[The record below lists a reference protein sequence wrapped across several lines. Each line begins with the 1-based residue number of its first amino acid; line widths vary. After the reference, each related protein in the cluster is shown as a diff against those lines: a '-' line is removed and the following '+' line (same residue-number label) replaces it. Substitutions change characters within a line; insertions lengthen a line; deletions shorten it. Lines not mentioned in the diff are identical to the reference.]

1 MILRTLERD
10 HNDGHKAPQMR
21 VYHSTASTDH
31 DPQSFFRRGKTI
43 AHPESAERYRV
54 LHRSVLD
61 ARFDVREA
69 DDHGIDPLRAVH
81 TADYIDFVAN
91 GWNRRAE
98 IDPAA
103 VELLTTQF
111 ARPQMHR
118 RPDGLLGQLGYY
130 TADTSTPLR
139 AGTWSAVYG
148 AAQAVISA
156 TDATLVDGAAYALCR
171 PPGHHAFADCAGGF
185 CYINNTAIAAQRL
198 RAKTGQRIAILDVD
212 VHHGNGTQGI
222 FYDQAEVLT
231 VSIHADPS
239 NYFPFYAGYAEEIGR
254 GAGLGFNLNLPLPHG
269 SGDTQFLQALDAALA
284 RIRSF
289 APAAL
294 VVALGL
300 DASEEDPLGVLKVT
314 REGFTRA
321 AQAIAKLA
329 LPTLLVQEGGYLC
342 PALPLNLIAFLRPFE
357 R

>member
-1 MILRTLERD
+1 MS
-10 HNDGHKAPQMR
+10 PMR
-21 VYHSTASTDH
+21 VYHSTASSDH
-31 DPQSFFRRGKTI
+31 DPTSFFRRGKTI

-54 LHRSVLD
+54 LRESVVD
-61 ARFDVREA
+61 AGFDVRDA
-69 DDHGIDPLRAVH
+69 RDHGIEPLHAVH
-81 TADYIDFVAN
+81 TAEYLDFVAN

-103 VELLTTQF
+103 EELLTTQF

-118 RPDGLLGQLGYY
+118 RPDSLLGLLGYY

-148 AAQAVISA
+148 AAQSA
-156 TDATLVDGAAYALCR
+156 ITAADAALAEGAAYALCR

-185 CYINNTAIAAQRL
+185 CYINNTAVAAERL
-198 RAKTGQRIAILDVD
+198 RSRTGQRIAILDVD

-222 FYDQAEVLT
+222 FYERAEVLT

-239 NYFPFYAGYAEEIGR
+239 SYFPFYAGYAEETGR

-269 SGDTQFLQALDAALA
+269 SGDAPFLQALDTALA
-284 RIRSF
+284 RIRAF

-300 DASEEDPLGVLKVT
+300 DASEHDPLGVLKVT
-314 REGFTRA
+314 REGFSQAARA
-321 AQAIAKLA
+321 SARLA
-329 LPTLLVQEGGYLC
+329 LPTVIVQEGGYLC
-342 PALPLNLIAFLRPFE
+342 PALPLNLIAFLRPFD

>member
-1 MILRTLERD
+1 
-10 HNDGHKAPQMR
+10 MR
-21 VYHSTASTDH
+21 VYHSSASPDH
-31 DPQSFFRRGKTI
+31 DPTSFFRRGRTI

-54 LHRSVLD
+54 LHRSAVD
-61 ARFDVREA
+61 AGFDVRDA
-69 DDHGIDPLRAVH
+69 QDHGIEPLRAVH
-81 TADYIDFVAN
+81 TAEYVDFVSN

-118 RPDGLLGQLGYY
+118 RPDGLLGLLGYY

-148 AAQAVISA
+148 AAQAAITA
-156 TDATLVDGAAYALCR
+156 ADAALAEGAAYALCR

-185 CYINNTAIAAQRL
+185 CYVNNTAIAAERL
-198 RAKTGQRIAILDVD
+198 RARTGQRIAILDVD

-222 FYDQAEVLT
+222 FYERPEVLT
-231 VSIHADPS
+231 ISIHADPS
-239 NYFPFYAGYAEEIGR
+239 NYFPFYAGYAEETGR

-269 SGDTQFLQALDAALA
+269 SGDAPFLQALGTALA
-284 RIRSF
+284 RIRAFS
-289 APAAL
+289 PAAL
-294 VVALGL
+294 VIALGL
-300 DASEEDPLGVLKVT
+300 DASEHDPLGVLKVT
-314 REGFTRA
+314 QEGF
-321 AQAIAKLA
+321 AQAAHAIAQLA
-329 LPTLLVQEGGYLC
+329 LPTVVVQEGGYLC
-342 PALPLNLIAFLRPFE
+342 PALPLNLIAFLRPLD

>member
-1 MILRTLERD
+1 
-10 HNDGHKAPQMR
+10 
-21 VYHSTASTDH
+21 
-31 DPQSFFRRGKTI
+31 
-43 AHPESAERYRV
+43 
-54 LHRSVLD
+54 
-61 ARFDVREA
+61 VRAA
-69 DDHGIDPLRAVH
+69 DDHGIGPLHAVH
-81 TADYIDFVAN
+81 TPDYVDFVAN

-118 RPDGLLGQLGYY
+118 RPDGMLGLLGYY

-148 AAQAVISA
+148 AAQAAISA
-156 TDATLVDGAAYALCR
+156 ADAALAEGVAYALCR

-198 RAKTGQRIAILDVD
+198 RSRTGQRIAILDVD

-222 FYDQAEVLT
+222 FYGHAEVLT
-231 VSIHADPS
+231 ISLHADPS

-269 SGDTQFLQALDAALA
+269 AGDAAFLQALETALA
-284 RIRSF
+284 RIRTF

-300 DASEEDPLGVLKVT
+300 DASEHDPLGVLKVT
-314 REGFTRA
+314 REGFSQTAR
-321 AQAIAKLA
+321 AIARLA
-329 LPTLLVQEGGYLC
+329 LPTVIVQEGGYLC
-342 PALPLNLIAFLRPFE
+342 PALPLNLIAFLSPFD

>member
-1 MILRTLERD
+1 
-10 HNDGHKAPQMR
+10 MR
-21 VYHSTASTDH
+21 VYHSTASLDH

-43 AHPESAERYRV
+43 AHPESAERYRL

-61 ARFDVREA
+61 AHFDVCDA
-69 DDHGIDPLRAVH
+69 ADHGVAPLRAVH
-81 TADYIDFVAN
+81 TAEYVDFIAN
-91 GWNRRAE
+91 GWNRRDE
-98 IDPAA
+98 IDPEA

-118 RPDGLLGQLGYY
+118 RPEGMLGLLGYY

-139 AGTWSAVYG
+139 AGTWRAVYG
-148 AAQAVISA
+148 AAQAAISA
-156 TDATLVDGAAYALCR
+156 ADAAVTEGAAYALCR

-185 CYINNTAIAAQRL
+185 CYINNTAVAAQHL
-198 RAKTGQRIAILDVD
+198 RDKTGQRIAILDID

-222 FYDQAEVLT
+222 FYERAEVFT

-239 NYFPFYAGYAEEIGR
+239 NYFPFYAGYPEEMGR

-269 SGDTQFLQALDAALA
+269 SGDAPFLQALDVALA
-284 RIRSF
+284 RIRAF
-289 APAAL
+289 APAML

-300 DASEEDPLGVLKVT
+300 DASEDDPLGVLKVT
-314 REGFTRA
+314 RAGFSQA
-321 AQAIAKLA
+321 GQAIAQLA
-329 LPTLLVQEGGYLC
+329 LPTVMVQEGGYLC
-342 PALPLNLIAFLRPFE
+342 PALPLNLIAFLRPFD

>member
-1 MILRTLERD
+1 MATT
-10 HNDGHKAPQMR
+10 APQMR
-21 VYHSTASTDH
+21 VYHSTASLDH
-31 DPQSFFRRGKTI
+31 DPQNFFRRGKTI
-43 AHPESAERYRV
+43 AHPESAERYRL

-61 ARFDVREA
+61 AGFDVRDA
-69 DDHGIDPLRAVH
+69 ADHGIEPLLDVH
-81 TADYIDFVAN
+81 TADYVDFIAN

-118 RPDGLLGQLGYY
+118 RPEGMLGLLGYY

-139 AGTWSAVYG
+139 ASTWSAVYG
-148 AAQAVISA
+148 AAQSAISA
-156 TDATLVDGAAYALCR
+156 ADAAIAAGAAYALCR

-185 CYINNTAIAAQRL
+185 CYINNTAVAAQRL
-198 RAKTGQRIAILDVD
+198 RTRTGQRIAILDVD

-222 FYDQAEVLT
+222 FYERPEVLT

-239 NYFPFYAGYAEEIGR
+239 NYFPFYAGYPEEIGR

-269 SGDTQFLQALDAALA
+269 SDDGEFLRALDTAMA
-284 RIRSF
+284 RIREF
-289 APAAL
+289 APAML
-294 VVALGL
+294 VIALGL
-300 DASEEDPLGVLKVT
+300 DASEHDPLGVLKVT
-314 REGFTRA
+314 REGFSQA
-321 AQAIAKLA
+321 AQSIAQLA
-329 LPTLLVQEGGYLC
+329 LPTVIVQEGGYLC
-342 PALPLNLIAFLRPFE
+342 PALPLNLIAFLRPFC

>member
-1 MILRTLERD
+1 MATT
-10 HNDGHKAPQMR
+10 APTMR

-54 LHRSVLD
+54 LHRSVVD
-61 ARFDVREA
+61 AGFDIRDT

-81 TADYIDFVAN
+81 TADYVDFVAN

-148 AAQAVISA
+148 AAQAAISA
-156 TDATLVDGAAYALCR
+156 TDATVVDGVAYALCR

-198 RAKTGQRIAILDVD
+198 RAKTGRRIAILDVD
-212 VHHGNGTQGI
+212 VHHGNGTQGV

-239 NYFPFYAGYAEEIGR
+239 NYFPFYAGYPEEIGR

-269 SGDTQFLQALDAALA
+269 SGDTPFLQALDSALA

-289 APAAL
+289 APGAL

-314 REGFTRA
+314 RNGFSQA
-321 AQAIAKLA
+321 AHAIAQLA
-329 LPTLLVQEGGYLC
+329 LPTVIVQEGGYLC
-342 PALPLNLIAFLRPFE
+342 PALPLNLIAFLRPFD

>member
-1 MILRTLERD
+1 MATT
-10 HNDGHKAPQMR
+10 APTMR
-21 VYHSTASTDH
+21 VYHSTASTHH

-54 LHRSVLD
+54 LHRSVVD
-61 ARFDVREA
+61 AGFDIRDA
-69 DDHGIDPLRAVH
+69 DDHGIEPLHAVH
-81 TADYIDFVAN
+81 TADYLEFVAN

-148 AAQAVISA
+148 AAQAAISA

-185 CYINNTAIAAQRL
+185 CYINNTAIAAERL

-222 FYDQAEVLT
+222 FYERAEVLT

-269 SGDTQFLQALDAALA
+269 SGDVPFLQALDIALA
-284 RIRSF
+284 RVRTF

-300 DASEEDPLGVLKVT
+300 DASEHDPLGVLKVT
-314 REGFTRA
+314 RDGFSQA
-321 AQAIAKLA
+321 AHAIAQLA
-329 LPTLLVQEGGYLC
+329 LPTVIVQEGGYLC
-342 PALPLNLIAFLRPFE
+342 PALPLNLIAFLRPFD

>member
-1 MILRTLERD
+1 
-10 HNDGHKAPQMR
+10 MR

-61 ARFDVREA
+61 AGFDIRDA
-69 DDHGIDPLRAVH
+69 DDRGIDPLRAAH
-81 TADYIDFVAN
+81 TAEYLDFIAN

-148 AAQAVISA
+148 AAQAAIGA
-156 TDATLVDGAAYALCR
+156 TDAALVDGSAYALCR

-185 CYINNTAIAAQRL
+185 CYINNTAIAAERL

-222 FYDQAEVLT
+222 FYERAEVLT

-269 SGDTQFLQALDAALA
+269 AGDMPFLQALDTALA

-300 DASEEDPLGVLKVT
+300 DASEHDPLGVLKVT
-314 REGFTRA
+314 RDGFSQA
-321 AQAIAKLA
+321 ASAIAQLA
-329 LPTLLVQEGGYLC
+329 LPTVIVLEGGFLC
-342 PALPLNLIAFLRPFE
+342 PALPLNLFAFLRPLD

>member
-1 MILRTLERD
+1 MATA
-10 HNDGHKAPQMR
+10 APTMR

-54 LHRSVLD
+54 LHRSVVD
-61 ARFDVREA
+61 AGFDIRDT

-81 TADYIDFVAN
+81 TADYVDFVAN

-148 AAQAVISA
+148 AAQAAISA
-156 TDATLVDGAAYALCR
+156 TDATVDDGVAYALCR

-198 RAKTGQRIAILDVD
+198 RAKTGRRIAILDVD
-212 VHHGNGTQGI
+212 VHHGNGTQGV

-239 NYFPFYAGYAEEIGR
+239 NYFPFYAGYPEEIGR

-269 SGDTQFLQALDAALA
+269 SGDTPFLQALDSALA

-289 APAAL
+289 APGAL

-300 DASEEDPLGVLKVT
+300 DASEEDPLGVLKAT
-314 REGFTRA
+314 RNGFSQA
-321 AQAIAKLA
+321 AHAIAQLA
-329 LPTLLVQEGGYLC
+329 LPTVIVQEGGYLC
-342 PALPLNLIAFLRPFE
+342 PALPLNLIAFLRPFD

>member
-1 MILRTLERD
+1 
-10 HNDGHKAPQMR
+10 MR

-31 DPQSFFRRGKTI
+31 DPTSFFRRGKTI

-54 LHRSVLD
+54 LHGSVVD
-61 ARFDVREA
+61 AGFDVREA
-69 DDHGIDPLRAVH
+69 TDFGLAPLHAVH
-81 TADYIDFVAN
+81 TAEYVDFVAN

-118 RPDGLLGQLGYY
+118 RPGGLLGLLGYY

-139 AGTWSAVYG
+139 AGTWNAVYG
-148 AAQAVISA
+148 AAQAAITA
-156 TDATLVDGAAYALCR
+156 ADGALAEGAAYALCR

-185 CYINNTAIAAQRL
+185 CYINNTAVAAEQLCAR
-198 RAKTGQRIAILDVD
+198 TGQRIAILDVD

-222 FYDQAEVLT
+222 FYERPDVLT

-254 GAGLGFNLNLPLPHG
+254 GAGLGFNLNLPLAHG
-269 SGDTQFLQALDAALA
+269 SGDGPFLEALSTALA
-284 RIRSF
+284 RIGAFS
-289 APAAL
+289 PAAL
-294 VVALGL
+294 VIALGL
-300 DASEEDPLGVLKVT
+300 DASEHDPLGVLKVT
-314 REGFTRA
+314 QEGFSQA
-321 AQAIAKLA
+321 ARAIARLA
-329 LPTLLVQEGGYLC
+329 LPTVIVQEGGYLC
-342 PALPLNLIAFLRPFE
+342 PALPLNLIAFLSPFD